1 MTGEGSNTD
10 RGRGGR
16 KERGTWRKVSFVTIK
31 QNDTTGL
38 LITTT
43 SCWLSVRRSAVL
55 QHKCCPVCIH
65 RVLLR
70 QWCSFQHN
78 WQCNTSRG
86 SDLNPGSVQLLLG
99 LGRTGTGSR
108 ERKAVCN
115 NVLTHLLSE
124 LSSDVAQSF
133 FAVETEGIESPIAKH
148 LNHLGIFCTHTR
160 REGECGLVNE

>member
-38 LITTT
+38 LITTA

-108 ERKAVCN
+108 ERKAGATMCSHTFFLSFPLMWHSRSLPSKQKALSLPLPSI
-115 NVLTHLLSE
+115 LTTWAYS
-124 LSSDVAQSF
+124 V
-133 FAVETEGIESPIAKH
+133 
-148 LNHLGIFCTHTR
+148 HTR
-160 REGECGLVNE
+160 EGRVNAD